1 MIAPL
6 LAALAVAGAP
16 GPATAGA
23 ATRTVDVPGS
33 GPLPV
38 WAPAGAPTSAVLLL
52 EDGPDADGAGI
63 ARELS
68 ARGALVVEI
77 DAARH
82 LRSGR
87 GRRCVYLA
95 GDLESIAQHVEKTL
109 GFPEYL
115 RPVLVGHGLGASAA
129 WAAAAA
135 APSGTFRAAVLAG
148 LCPDRPIPATLCKG
162 GGGAPRPVAGG
173 EAGRPGPASGDIV
186 PPGRASAPVQ
196 VLAGTSDER
205 CPPAAARAFA
215 EAVPGATFAEVP
227 GAGWR
232 LDPATWSDHLAEAVS
247 RTEPSR
253 PAGGRA
259 SAQREGGTEAGA
271 GEAGSYVGDLPVVE
285 VPASGPGRRMAV
297 LLTGD
302 GGWVGLDKGLSAA
315 LAADGVP
322 VAGLDSLKFFW
333 KQRTPEE
340 TAEAVARIVRHY
352 RAAWGKDE
360 VLLVGYSRGAD
371 VVAFLPPRLPAD
383 VRPAVKLVAM
393 LGPGTYA
400 EFEVHVVDIFASLK
414 RKASTS
420 TERAVL
426 ALGGLPALCVQG
438 ADEEDTLC
446 PAIENVPGVKRV
458 VLPGGH
464 HFDRDYPKLARLVL
478 EAAPP

>member
-1 MIAPL
+1 VIAPAVAL
-6 LAALAVAGAP
+6 LAVALAGAP
-16 GPATAGA
+16 EPARGA
-23 ATRTVDVPGS
+23 EVSSRSVEVPGW
-33 GPLPV
+33 GGLPV
-38 WAPAGAPTSAVLLL
+38 WVPAGPPASAVVLL
-52 EDGPDADGAGI
+52 EDGPDADGPGM
-63 ARELS
+63 AREL
-68 ARGALVVEI
+68 AVRGALVVEI

-87 GRRCVYLA
+87 SKRCVYLA
-95 GDLESIAQHVEKTL
+95 GDLESIAQHVEKVL
-109 GFPEYL
+109 AMPEYL
-115 RPVLVGHGLGASAA
+115 RPALVGHGLGASAA
-129 WAAAAA
+129 WVAVAA
-135 APSGTFRAAVLAG
+135 APAGTFRGAVLAG
-148 LCPDRPIPATLCKG
+148 LCPARPLPATLCKV
-162 GGGAPRPVAGG
+162 GGGAPSAVSGG
-173 EAGRPGPASGDIV
+173 EIV

-196 VLAGTSDER
+196 VLAGSADER

-215 EAVPGATFAEVP
+215 EAVPGARYAEVP

-232 LDPATWSDHLAEAVS
+232 LDPARWAGPVGDAVDGM
-247 RTEPSR
+247 EPER
-253 PAGGRA
+253 PAAGG
-259 SAQREGGTEAGA
+259 GPTA
-271 GEAGSYVGDLPVVE
+271 GEGKAALDGKADGVDASVEDLPVVE
-285 VPASGPGRRMAV
+285 VAARGPGHRMAV

-333 KQRTPEE
+333 KKRTPEE
-340 TAEAVARIVRHY
+340 TAQAVARIVRHY
-352 RAAWGKDE
+352 RAAWNRDE

-371 VVAFLPPRLPAD
+371 VLSFLPPRLPPD

-414 RKASTS
+414 RKASSS

-426 ALGGLPALCVQG
+426 ALGGLPTLCVQG

-446 PAIENVPGVKRV
+446 PAIEKLPGVKRV

-478 EAAPP
+478 DAAP